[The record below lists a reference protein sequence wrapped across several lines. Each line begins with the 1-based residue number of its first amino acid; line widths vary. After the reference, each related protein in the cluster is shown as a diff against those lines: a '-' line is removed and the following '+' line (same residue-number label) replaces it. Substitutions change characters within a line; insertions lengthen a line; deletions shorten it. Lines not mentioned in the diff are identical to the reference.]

1 MGWAIIRKG
10 SPSWGQNGPKIPL
23 IGLENPKIGVW
34 APKVSTKIIL
44 EKVGVIKM
52 LKFMYFS
59 KMELEG
65 EVCEAIPLSVVTL
78 IKKMTSRGKRN
89 A

>member
-1 MGWAIIRKG
+1 MGWANIQKG

-65 EVCEAIPLSVVTL
+65 KVCEKNSPFHGYVNQENDL
-78 IKKMTSRGKRN
+78 M
-89 A
+89 